1 MTTVYFIRHAQSD
14 PGHRDD
20 RTRPL
25 TEAGLRDTKLITA
38 CLGSRGI
45 SHILSSPY
53 QRTLDTVAHLAETL
67 ALPVETDEDFRE
79 RDAGGWHGDSF
90 LDFVRAQ
97 WEDFEY
103 RTPDG
108 ESLAM
113 VQKRNVAALERALRK
128 YHGQTIA
135 IATHGTA
142 LGTIL
147 NHYDPNWGIKSFLRI
162 LNTMPYVI
170 RLEIGDDGTKPRLSE
185 ILRVEKQWRKNG

>member
-14 PGHRDD
+14 SSHRED

-25 TEAGLRDTKLITA
+25 TQAGIRDSRLITA
-38 CLGSRGI
+38 CIGSRGI

-53 QRTLDTVAHLAETL
+53 KRTLDTVAHLAETL
-67 ALPVETDEDFRE
+67 ELPVETDEDFRE

-103 RTPDG
+103 CTRDG

-113 VQKRNVAALERALRK
+113 VQQRNVAALERALCK
-128 YHGQTIA
+128 YRGQTIA
-135 IATHGTA
+135 VATHGTA

-147 NHYDPNWGIKSFLRI
+147 NHYDPNWGYRSFLRI

-170 RLEIGDDGTKPRLSE
+170 RLEIGDDGTKARFSE